1 MDVSNFDVFNDGT
14 TLVIINNGKE
24 NRFTERGIADLYKIV
39 KSGSDMLRNA
49 CVIDKA
55 VGKAAATLMI
65 LGGVKQ
71 VNTPRISTP
80 ALELLK
86 SANVEVNYRDE
97 VPLILNRMKS
107 GSCPMES
114 LCSES
119 NDPEEIFRL
128 IDNFINNKK
137 HGSNS

>member
-1 MDVSNFDVFNDGT
+1 
-14 TLVIINNGKE
+14 
-24 NRFTERGIADLYKIV
+24 
-39 KSGSDMLRNA
+39 MLRNA

-55 VGKAAATLMI
+55 VGKAAAALMI
-65 LGGVKQ
+65 LGGAKQ

-80 ALELLK
+80 ALGLLK

>member
-1 MDVSNFDVFNDGT
+1 
-14 TLVIINNGKE
+14 
-24 NRFTERGIADLYKIV
+24 
-39 KSGSDMLRNA
+39 
-49 CVIDKA
+49 
-55 VGKAAATLMI
+55 MI